1 MIHKLFKKEIRSL
14 TAFFTELFA
23 KMSKVRIHEKKIG
36 SHKSYNFLKTNEF
49 RLKIPFASCYLD
61 ISCLVRLKNRSRM
74 IKRSFWESAGPGH
87 TVRRSHLR
95 RSPIKEKKKVYL
107 VYFKTRIEYVGTMRI
122 FSTVLDL
129 PIPGFYLYHFMLP
142 GDIPSSWHTGGL
154 PRPMGYYSSSRSA
167 WRTPLVLLPP
177 ERGANPGSDSLPKPS
192 IPH

>member
-74 IKRSFWESAGPGH
+74 IKRSFWVSAGPGR
-87 TVRRSHLR
+87 TVRRGNQNLFYSKCCMCSLAALKGHPCICVAL
-95 RSPIKEKKKVYL
+95 SLYI
-107 VYFKTRIEYVGTMRI
+107 IW
-122 FSTVLDL
+122 STV
-129 PIPGFYLYHFMLP
+129 HF
-142 GDIPSSWHTGGL
+142 
-154 PRPMGYYSSSRSA
+154 
-167 WRTPLVLLPP
+167 
-177 ERGANPGSDSLPKPS
+177 S
-192 IPH
+192 IPASSFTTSM